1 MRATLA
7 PRGLGRKHRHV
18 GNAGVELA
26 RCRSASAEEI
36 AASAQKLA
44 RTASSLEQ
52 LVGRFTLAP
61 SDR

>member
-1 MRATLA
+1 LPLKNYRRVPIT
-7 PRGLGRKHRHV
+7 
-18 GNAGVELA
+18 
-26 RCRSASAEEI
+26 
-36 AASAQKLA
+36 AQDLA